1 MRTYDGTRTIE
12 ELVGESSM
20 EPPEEAPTKTD
31 DAAPEKPGVFT
42 IGRRTRLELIDPEA
56 DALVCGDANLTF
68 SLLLSQHRKVLGH
81 VGRIVATTFETIDIL
96 RERYKEID
104 QTVHDLEENQ
114 AEVLHNVDGTRLAV
128 DPRFL
133 GMEEKFGAVY
143 YNFPHAGVI
152 GGFFDNHP
160 FVRWRHENLMS
171 LFFRALRG
179 FMKPGGSVKVS
190 SNMNATGVRFTDI
203 LEAAANSEFV
213 PWRPSLSWSGA

>member
-1 MRTYDGTRTIE
+1 MG
-12 ELVGESSM
+12 
-20 EPPEEAPTKTD
+20 
-31 DAAPEKPGVFT
+31 
-42 IGRRTRLELIDPEA
+42 
-56 DALVCGDANLTF
+56 
-68 SLLLSQHRKVLGH
+68 
-81 VGRIVATTFETIDIL
+81 
-96 RERYKEID
+96 
-104 QTVHDLEENQ
+104 
-114 AEVLHNVDGTRLAV
+114 AV

-179 FMKPGGSVKVS
+179 FVKPGGSVKVS

-213 PWRPSLSWSGA
+213 HVETIPFMEWSLRGYRRSYGDRRDANRRPDDEEVYRDQRAWNDMVYCFKYTPSGETPPKPRIRYPPTKQDLLSAKEGNLRDLREGAKQRRVEEIYQLFLSYVQGIHIG